1 MKILYTATVLSH
13 ICQFHLPHMKNLQEQ
28 GWEVHAAAHDNL
40 AVKNGLQLKYCD
52 KFIETPF
59 SRSPKSPDNFKAY
72 KQLKKLLLE
81 EHYDVILCN
90 TPMGGIVTR
99 LAAKK
104 ARKQGAK
111 VIYMAHGFH
120 FFKGSSKKAWIV
132 FYPIEKFMAKY
143 CDLLITINKEDYA
156 LARKKFSKRTK
167 IAHIHGVGVDEQR
180 YHPATPEEQLA
191 MRQAEGLSPDDFVI
205 LCTGELN
212 ENKNQ
217 KTLVSAAALLKDE
230 IPNLKVLLAGNG
242 PKEQELR
249 EQIQAEGLE
258 GIVKLLGYRTDLE
271 KVVPAVDLVVSC
283 SKREG
288 MPLNIIEAMLCKIPV
303 VASHNRGHDE
313 LVQDGR
319 TGFLAPAS
327 DAGHFAEKIQRLFE
341 SPSCAHQLGQAGCD
355 SVQAY
360 MASSAVQELFGMIQ
374 KLIPRIIKR
383 TSVGVL
389 KQN

>member
-13 ICQFHLPHMKNLQEQ
+13 ICQFHLPHMRHLQEQ
-28 GWEVHAAAHDNL
+28 GWEVHVAAHDNL
-40 AVKNGLQLKYCD
+40 AVKNGLQIKYCD

-59 SRSPKSPDNFKAY
+59 SRSPKSLDNVHAY
-72 KQLKKLLLE
+72 RQLKKLLAE

-104 ARKQGAK
+104 TRKQGTR

-120 FFKGSSKKAWIV
+120 FYKGSSKAAWLIY
-132 FYPIEKFMAKY
+132 YPIEKLMAKK
-143 CDLLITINKEDYA
+143 CDVLITINKEDWA
-156 LARKKFSKRTK
+156 LAQKKFTKRTK
-167 IAHIHGVGVDEQR
+167 VVHIHGVGVDEKR

-191 MRQAEGLSPDDFVI
+191 MRKAEGLSPEDFVI

-217 KTLVSAAALLKDE
+217 KTLVSAAAQLKGNN
-230 IPNLKVLLAGNG
+230 PNLKVLLAGNG
-242 PKEQELR
+242 PKEQELQA
-249 EQIQAEGLE
+249 QIQSEGLE
-258 GIVKLLGYRTDLE
+258 GTVKLLGYRTDLE

-288 MPLNIIEAMLCKIPV
+288 MPLNIIEAMLCKKPV

-313 LVQDGR
+313 LVREGE
-319 TGFLAPAS
+319 TGFLFSAGDAERLSELIRNLKEAPELRKSLGA
-327 DAGHFAEKIQRLFE
+327 AGETAAQQYAVFSTSEELSRLLATLTNRE
-341 SPSCAHQLGQAGCD
+341 DKDETG
-355 SVQAY
+355 
-360 MASSAVQELFGMIQ
+360 
-374 KLIPRIIKR
+374 
-383 TSVGVL
+383 
-389 KQN
+389 

>member
-13 ICQFHLPHMKNLQEQ
+13 ICQFHLPHMCALQER
-28 GWEVHAAAHDNL
+28 GWEVHVAAHDNL

-59 SRSPKSPDNFKAY
+59 SRSPKSPDNLQAY
-72 KQLKKLLLE
+72 RQLKKLLSE

-99 LAAKK
+99 LAARK
-104 ARKQGAK
+104 ARRQGTK

-120 FFKGSSKKAWIV
+120 FFKGSSGKAWLV
-132 FYPIEKFMAKY
+132 LYPIEKYMAKY

-156 LARKKFSKRTK
+156 LAQKKFSKRTK
-167 IAHIHGVGVDEQR
+167 VAHIHGVGVDENR
-180 YHPATPEEQLA
+180 YHPATEEEQHA
-191 MRQAEGLSPDDFVI
+191 MRAAEGLSADDFVI

-212 ENKNQ
+212 GNKNQ

-230 IPNLKVLLAGNG
+230 IPHLKVLLAGNG

-249 EQIQAEGLE
+249 EQIEREGLD

-271 KVVPAVDLVVSC
+271 KLVPAVDLVVSC

-288 MPLNIIEAMLCKIPV
+288 LGLNLIEAMLCKKPII
-303 VASHNRGHDE
+303 ASENRGHRE
-313 LVQDGR
+313 LVKDGISGYIVPNAD
-319 TGFLAPAS
+319 TGR
-327 DAGHFAEKIQRLFE
+327 FAKQISMLYE
-341 SPSCAHQLGQAGCD
+341 D
-355 SVQAY
+355 
-360 MASSAVQELFGMIQ
+360 ASSRKTMGERGINIAAQYCCASVKQEYAE
-374 KLIPRIIKR
+374 LIRQCH
-383 TSVGVL
+383 SC
-389 KQN
+389 

>member
-13 ICQFHLPHMKNLQEQ
+13 ICQFHLPHMKHLQEQ
-28 GWEVHAAAHDNL
+28 GWKVCVAAHDNL

-59 SRSPKSPDNFKAY
+59 SRSPKSPDNLKAY
-72 KQLKKLLLE
+72 KQLKKLLSE
-81 EHYDVILCN
+81 ERCDVILCN
-90 TPMGGIVTR
+90 TPMGGVVTR

-104 ARKQGAK
+104 ARKQGTK
-111 VIYMAHGFH
+111 VVYMAHGFH
-120 FFKGSSKKAWIV
+120 FYKGSSRKAWLI
-132 FYPIEKFMAKY
+132 FYPIEKYMAKK

-156 LARKKFSKRTK
+156 LAKEKFGKRTK
-167 IAHIHGVGVDEQR
+167 VAHIHGVGVDETR
-180 YHPATPEEQLA
+180 YHPATEEEQLV
-191 MRQAEGLSPDDFVI
+191 MRKAEGLSKDDFVI

-217 KTLVSAAALLKDE
+217 KTLISAAAMLKDK

-249 EQIQAEGLE
+249 EQIRAEGLE

-271 KVVPAVDLVVSC
+271 KIVPAVDLVVSC

-288 MPLNIIEAMLCKIPV
+288 MPLNIIEAMLCKKPV

-313 LVQDGR
+313 LVQEGA
-319 TGFLAPAS
+319 T
-327 DAGHFAEKIQRLFE
+327 
-341 SPSCAHQLGQAGCD
+341 
-355 SVQAY
+355 
-360 MASSAVQELFGMIQ
+360 
-374 KLIPRIIKR
+374 
-383 TSVGVL
+383 GVL
-389 KQN
+389 LSPTDVSGFASAISSLAQNATQRRKMGEAACDWIQPYAIAATRDELYRVLTGAQ

>member
-13 ICQFHLPHMKNLQEQ
+13 ICQFHLPHMQHLQEQ
-28 GWEVHAAAHDNL
+28 GWEVHVAAHDNL
-40 AVKNGLQLKYCD
+40 AVKNGLQLKYFD
-52 KFIETPF
+52 KFIEVPF
-59 SRSPKSPDNFKAY
+59 SRSPKSKDNLKAY
-72 KQLKKLLLE
+72 KQLKKLLAE

-99 LAAKK
+99 FAAKK
-104 ARKQGAK
+104 TRKQGTK

-120 FFKGSSKKAWIV
+120 FYKGSSKKAWMV
-132 FYPIEKFMAKY
+132 FYPIEKFMAKK
-143 CDLLITINKEDYA
+143 CDLMITINKEDYA
-156 LARKKFSKRTK
+156 LAQKKFSKRTK
-167 IAHIHGVGVDEQR
+167 IAHIHGVGVNEKR

-191 MRQAEGLSPDDFVI
+191 MRQAEDLTAEDFVI

-217 KTLVSAAALLKDE
+217 KTLISAAAQLKDK

-249 EQIQAEGLE
+249 DQIRAEGVE

-288 MPLNIIEAMLCKIPV
+288 MPLNIIEAMLCKKPV

-313 LVQDGR
+313 LVKD
-319 TGFLAPAS
+319 
-327 DAGHFAEKIQRLFE
+327 
-341 SPSCAHQLGQAGCD
+341 
-355 SVQAY
+355 
-360 MASSAVQELFGMIQ
+360 MASGILFDAIDAKVLNRLIDTIYNNPSGRFSMGEIGFAAAQSYAVSTVRVELFKI
-374 KLIPRIIKR
+374 L
-383 TSVGVL
+383 
-389 KQN
+389 QNLAS

>member
-13 ICQFHLPHMKNLQEQ
+13 ICQFHLPHMKHLREQ
-28 GWEVHAAAHDNL
+28 GWEVHVAAHDNL

-59 SRSPKSPDNFKAY
+59 SRSPKSPDNLRAY
-72 KQLKKLLLE
+72 KQMKKLLSQE
-81 EHYDVILCN
+81 RYDLILCN

-120 FFKGSSKKAWIV
+120 FCKGSSKKAWLL

-156 LARKKFSKRTK
+156 LAREKLSRRTK
-167 IAHIHGVGVDEQR
+167 IAYIHGVGVNEQR
-180 YHPATPEEQLA
+180 YHPASEEEQLA
-191 MRQAEGLSPDDFVI
+191 MRQAEGLSPADFVI

-217 KTLVSAAALLKDE
+217 KTLISAAGALKDQ

-242 PKEQELR
+242 PKEQALK
-249 EQIQAEGLE
+249 EQIKAEGLE
-258 GIVKLLGYRTDLE
+258 NTVKLLGYRTDLE
-271 KVVPAVDLVVSC
+271 RVVPAVDLVVSC
-283 SKREG
+283 SRREG
-288 MPLNIIEAMLCKIPV
+288 MPLNIIEAMLCEKPV

-313 LVQDGR
+313 LVLEGE
-319 TGFLAPAS
+319 TGFLFAPE
-327 DAGHFAEKIQRLFE
+327 DAALLAERVEALAKNAAARERLGE
-341 SPSCAHQLGQAGCD
+341 AGAARAA
-355 SVQAY
+355 AY
-360 MASSAVQELFGMIQ
+360 TVGAVRQELLELLNVRAAND
-374 KLIPRIIKR
+374 KETP
-383 TSVGVL
+383 
-389 KQN
+389 

>member
-13 ICQFHLPHMKNLQEQ
+13 ICQFHLPHMQHLQEQ
-28 GWEVHAAAHDNL
+28 GWEVHVAAHDNL

-72 KQLKKLLLE
+72 KQLKKILAE

-90 TPMGGIVTR
+90 TPMGGTVTR
-99 LAAKK
+99 LAAKRT
-104 ARKQGAK
+104 RKQGTK
-111 VIYMAHGFH
+111 VVYMAHGFH
-120 FFKGSSKKAWIV
+120 FYKGSSRLAWLIY
-132 FYPIEKFMAKY
+132 YPIEKLMAKK
-143 CDLLITINKEDYA
+143 CDLLITVNQEDYA
-156 LARKKFSKRTK
+156 LAQKKFGKRTK
-167 IAHIHGVGVDEQR
+167 VAHIHGVGVDEKR
-180 YHPATPEEQLA
+180 YHPATEAEQLA
-191 MRQAEGLSPDDFVI
+191 MRRAEGLSPEDFVI

-217 KTLVSAAALLKDE
+217 KTLISAAAQLKDK

-249 EQIQAEGLE
+249 DQIQAEGME
-258 GIVKLLGYRTDLE
+258 DIVKILGYRTDLE

-288 MPLNIIEAMLCKIPV
+288 MPLNIIEAMLCKKPV

-313 LVQDGR
+313 LVKEKE
-319 TGFLAPAS
+319 TGVLLPPE
-327 DAGHFAEKIQRLFE
+327 DAAGFAEALRL
-341 SPSCAHQLGQAGCD
+341 
-355 SVQAY
+355 
-360 MASSAVQELFGMIQ
+360 MASSSALRCQYSEAAAIAAQPYKVSSVQDVVCQ
-374 KLIPRIIKR
+374 LI
-383 TSVGVL
+383 SL
-389 KQN
+389 KK

>member
-13 ICQFHLPHMKNLQEQ
+13 ICQFHLPHMQHLQEH
-28 GWEVHAAAHDNL
+28 GWEVHVAAHDNL

-59 SRSPKSPDNFKAY
+59 SRSPKSRDNIKAY
-72 KQLKKLLLE
+72 KQLKKLLAE

-99 LAAKK
+99 FAAKK
-104 ARKQGAK
+104 TRKQGTK

-120 FFKGSSKKAWIV
+120 FYKGSSKKAWLV
-132 FYPIEKFMAKY
+132 FYPIEKYMAKK

-156 LARKKFSKRTK
+156 LAKEKFSKRTRV
-167 IAHIHGVGVDEQR
+167 AYIHGVGVDEKR
-180 YHPATPEEQLA
+180 YHPATPQEQLT
-191 MRQAEGLSPDDFVI
+191 MRKDEGLSPEDFVI

-217 KTLVSAAALLKDE
+217 KTLISAATQLKDK
-230 IPNLKVLLAGNG
+230 IPNLKVLFAGNG

-258 GIVKLLGYRTDLE
+258 DIVKLLGYRTDLE

-283 SKREG
+283 STREG
-288 MPLNIIEAMLCKIPV
+288 MPLNIIEAMLCKKPV

-313 LVQDGR
+313 LVQPNNTGILLTPTDV
-319 TGFLAPAS
+319 TGFADAILALAS
-327 DAGHFAEKIQRLFE
+327 DTEKRRQMGESAFSSIQ
-341 SPSCAHQLGQAGCD
+341 PYA
-355 SVQAY
+355 VQATK
-360 MASSAVQELFGMIQ
+360 AELFG
-374 KLIPRIIKR
+374 
-383 TSVGVL
+383 VL
-389 KQN
+389 EKAIT

>member
-13 ICQFHLPHMKNLQEQ
+13 ICQFHLPHMQHLQEQ
-28 GWEVHAAAHDNL
+28 GWEVHVAAHDNL

-59 SRSPKSPDNFKAY
+59 SRSPRSPDNLKAY
-72 KQLKKLLLE
+72 KQLKKLLAE

-90 TPMGGIVTR
+90 TPMGSIVTR

-104 ARKQGAK
+104 TRKQGTK

-120 FFKGSSKKAWIV
+120 FYKGSSKKAWLV
-132 FYPIEKFMAKY
+132 FYPIEKYMAKK

-156 LARKKFSKRTK
+156 LAKEKFSKRTK
-167 IAHIHGVGVDEQR
+167 VAHIHGVGVDEKR

-191 MRQAEGLSPDDFVI
+191 MRRAEGLSPEDFVI

-217 KTLVSAAALLKDE
+217 KTLISAAALLKDK
-230 IPNLKVLLAGNG
+230 IPNLRVLLAGNG

-249 EQIQAEGLE
+249 DQIQAEGLE

-288 MPLNIIEAMLCKIPV
+288 MPLNIIEAMLCKKPV

-313 LVQDGR
+313 LVQEG
-319 TGFLAPAS
+319 T
-327 DAGHFAEKIQRLFE
+327 
-341 SPSCAHQLGQAGCD
+341 
-355 SVQAY
+355 
-360 MASSAVQELFGMIQ
+360 
-374 KLIPRIIKR
+374 
-383 TSVGVL
+383 TGVL
-389 KQN
+389 LSPTDVSGFASAISSLAQDAAQCREMGEAAFAWIQPYAIAATRDELYRVLRGVL

>member
-13 ICQFHLPHMKNLQEQ
+13 ICQFHLPHMQHLQEQ
-28 GWEVHAAAHDNL
+28 GWEVHVAAHDNL

-59 SRSPKSPDNFKAY
+59 SRSPKSPDNLKAY
-72 KQLKKLLLE
+72 QQLKKLLSE
-81 EHYDVILCN
+81 ERYDVILCN

-104 ARKQGAK
+104 TRKQGTK

-120 FFKGSSKKAWIV
+120 FYKGSSKKAWLV
-132 FYPIEKFMAKY
+132 FYPIEKYMAKK

-156 LARKKFSKRTK
+156 LAKEKFSKRTK
-167 IAHIHGVGVDEQR
+167 VAHIHGVGVDEKR

-191 MRQAEGLSPDDFVI
+191 MRQAEGLSPEDFVI

-217 KTLVSAAALLKDE
+217 KTLISAAAQLKDK

-258 GIVKLLGYRTDLE
+258 SIVKLLGYRTDLE
-271 KVVPAVDLVVSC
+271 RVVPAVDLVVSC

-288 MPLNIIEAMLCKIPV
+288 MPLNIIEAMLCKKPV

-313 LVQDGR
+313 LIENNC
-319 TGFLAPAS
+319 TGYLVNADDPGA
-327 DAGHFAEKIQRLFE
+327 FAVCIEETAAKKEQ
-341 SPSCAHQLGQAGCD
+341 
-355 SVQAY
+355 
-360 MASSAVQELFGMIQ
+360 SSAFGDSGFQKASAYSKSAVSKELFGLLTG
-374 KLIPRIIKR
+374 K
-383 TSVGVL
+383 
-389 KQN
+389 